1 MLECGKCSYLP
12 GWQEEC
18 RCRKE
23 VIALGEQNLNPPGK
37 EVEKATQGLL
47 DAWTDRYAHTKVGK
61 VLKFLGFGSK

>member
-1 MLECGKCSYLP
+1 M
-12 GWQEEC
+12 
-18 RCRKE
+18 
-23 VIALGEQNLNPPGK
+23 GETNLNPPGK